1 MHSADVVQAAH
12 GGRFHARWPDAFD
25 LARGRFRAGTKTARV
40 DRPWYASFNWL
51 LALACVLVTAGGIVF
66 IGSATLHTPSESGE
80 VRNQTIYALLGI
92 CLMFGFSFVDYH
104 VWQRWAAPI
113 YAVNVGLLVF
123 ILLIGHS
130 ALGAQRWISIGSFTF
145 QPSEPAK
152 LSLAVALAALL
163 CRGSYQKLQE
173 LLLPLAAV
181 AIPAV
186 LILKQPDL
194 GTTLVIGA
202 ILTAELYFGLPNLL
216 DFGIYVG
223 GIVAASA
230 FVLTSEKILKP
241 FQRARLLVFLN
252 PKSDP
257 QGAGWNLN
265 QSKIAV
271 GSGEWFGKGLYKGTQ
286 TQLNFVPEHSRDFIF
301 TVVGEEV
308 GFVGALVL
316 IALYVAIV
324 AGALRAVFAAR
335 DRFGVLLGVGLV
347 AMLAFHMIVNIGM
360 TIGIMPITGIPLPF
374 MSYGGSSI
382 LTNYIAVGILLNIAM
397 QRDRLVFDEGPS
409 ANAKAL
415 ARPLI

>member
-1 MHSADVVQAAH
+1 MPLTSTPREVLLSSPAH
-12 GGRFHARWPDAFD
+12 GAARA
-25 LARGRFRAGTKTARV
+25 ARGRFRTEPNTVRV
-40 DRPWYASFNWL
+40 DRPWYTSFDWL
-51 LALACVLVTAGGIVF
+51 LALACVLVTVAGVIF
-66 IGSATLHTPSESGE
+66 IGSATLHTPSESSE
-80 VRNQTIYALLGI
+80 VRNQTIYAVLGVG
-92 CLMFGFSFVDYH
+92 LMFGFAFVDYH

-113 YAVNVGLLVF
+113 YAVNVLLLIF
-123 ILLIGHS
+123 ILVKGHS

-152 LSLAVALAALL
+152 LSLAIAIAALL
-163 CRGSYQKLQE
+163 CRSSYAKLQDLVWP
-173 LLLPLAAV
+173 LLV
-181 AIPAV
+181 VGIPAV

-194 GTTLVIGA
+194 GTTLVIAA
-202 ILTAELYFGLPNLL
+202 ILTAELFFGLPNLL

-223 GIVAASA
+223 GAAAVTA
-230 FVLTSEKILKP
+230 FVLTSDKILKP

-252 PKSDP
+252 PKADP

-308 GFVGALVL
+308 GYVGALVL
-316 IALYVAIV
+316 LALYVAIV
-324 AGALRAVFAAR
+324 VGALRAVLAAR

-360 TIGIMPITGIPLPF
+360 TVGIMPITGIPLPF

-382 LTNYIAVGILLNIAM
+382 LTNFIAIGILLNVAM

-409 ANAKAL
+409 ANAKAT
-415 ARPLI
+415 AKPLI

>member
-1 MHSADVVQAAH
+1 MLP
-12 GGRFHARWPDAFD
+12 RP
-25 LARGRFRAGTKTARV
+25 AGPLSCRDEDRRV

-51 LALACVLVTAGGIVF
+51 LALACVLVTAGGIIF
-66 IGSATLHTPSESGE
+66 IGSATLHTPSEAGE
-80 VRNQTIYALLGI
+80 VRNQTIYAVLGI
-92 CLMFGFSFVDYH
+92 GLMFGFAFVDYH
-104 VWQRWAAPI
+104 VWQRWAVPL
-113 YAVNVGLLVF
+113 YAVNVGLLIF
-123 ILLIGHS
+123 ILLKGHS

-152 LSLAVALAALL
+152 LSLAIAIAALL
-163 CRGSYQKLQE
+163 CRSSYKKLQE
-173 LLLPLAAV
+173 MLLPLLVVAV
-181 AIPAV
+181 PAL

-202 ILTAELYFGLPNLL
+202 ILSAELFFGLTNLL

-223 GIVAASA
+223 GIIAVSA

-252 PKSDP
+252 PKADP

-301 TVVGEEV
+301 TVVGEEA
-308 GFVGALVL
+308 GYIGALVL
-316 IALYVAIV
+316 LTLYVAIV
-324 AGALRAVFAAR
+324 GGALRAVFAAR

-382 LTNYIAVGILLNIAM
+382 LTNYIAVGILLNIAL
-397 QRDRLVFDEGPS
+397 QRDRLVFDEGPT
-409 ANAKAL
+409 ANAKATSK
-415 ARPLI
+415 PHI